1 MIIISYSLNSRNKLI
16 EQFMGMDRS
25 TMLNIRVNWNF
36 AVPVLEIVEMACTFN
51 RQDDINPNINQRP
64 DASTARTPSLVV
76 TEHRRRSPRHARMS
90 DSRAQPLTL
99 IWTQGGQQQRPTA
112 DCVSLTRGESPAP
125 RSPAMIL
132 LTGSLAS
139 RTKDENVR
147 HQIRH
152 AQNVSLLRSATV
164 P

>member
-76 TEHRRRSPRHARMS
+76 TEPSSQIPAACTNVGLPS
-90 DSRAQPLTL
+90 T
-99 IWTQGGQQQRPTA
+99 TA
-112 DCVSLTRGESPAP
+112 DFDMDAGRTAAATHCRLCQPHERRVASPTQ
-125 RSPAMIL
+125 SSDD
-132 LTGSLAS
+132 TSHWQFG
-139 RTKDENVR
+139 
-147 HQIRH
+147 
-152 AQNVSLLRSATV
+152 
-164 P
+164 